1 MLVRRFTIVCL
12 LITLFGIGLADL
24 VAEANRSERSW
35 KVGTVVPCM
44 FEDGLRC
51 SPPNRH

>member
-12 LITLFGIGLADL
+12 LIVLFGIGFAGL
-24 VAEANRSERSW
+24 VAEASRPTGSW

-44 FEDGLRC
+44 FKHGLRC
-51 SPPNRH
+51 GPSIND